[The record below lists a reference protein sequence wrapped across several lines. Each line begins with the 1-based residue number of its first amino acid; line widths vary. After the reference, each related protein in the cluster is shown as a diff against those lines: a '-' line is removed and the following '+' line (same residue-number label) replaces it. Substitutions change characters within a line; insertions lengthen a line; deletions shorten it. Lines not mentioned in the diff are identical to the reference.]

1 MVYKNKPSRLRALLD
16 AEEEQYLIDIDAQQE
31 TTLERQAKMRA
42 RAKALREK
50 REQERL
56 ALVEE
61 KLDIRWRFFLNFYFL
76 KGVLE
81 THDGDEVF
89 FVAEA

>member
-1 MVYKNKPSRLRALLD
+1 MRALLD
-16 AEEEQYLIDIDAQQE
+16 AEEEQYLVDIDAQQE

-42 RAKALREK
+42 RAKPLREK

-61 KLDIRWRFFLNFYFL
+61 KLDIRWRYSIPNNS
-76 KGVLE
+76 
-81 THDGDEVF
+81 
-89 FVAEA
+89 

>member
-1 MVYKNKPSRLRALLD
+1 MRALLE
-16 AEEEQYLIDIDAQQE
+16 AEEEQHLTEIDAQQE

-61 KLDIRWRFFLNFYFL
+61 KLDIRWR
-76 KGVLE
+76 
-81 THDGDEVF
+81 
-89 FVAEA
+89 

>member
-1 MVYKNKPSRLRALLD
+1 MRALLD
-16 AEEEQYLIDIDAQQE
+16 AEEEQYLTDIDAQQE

-61 KLDIRWRFFLNFYFL
+61 KLDIRWR
-76 KGVLE
+76 
-81 THDGDEVF
+81 
-89 FVAEA
+89 

>member
-1 MVYKNKPSRLRALLD
+1 MRALLD
-16 AEEEQYLIDIDAQQE
+16 AEEEQYLLDIDSQQE

-42 RAKALREK
+42 RAKELREK

-61 KLDIRWRFFLNFYFL
+61 KLDIRWRLL
-76 KGVLE
+76 VK
-81 THDGDEVF
+81 F
-89 FVAEA
+89 FVYLFVYLFYIFLYLSVTFLLITR